1 MYLLFHLHRYT
12 EVHYCIFSTLITR
25 VYEEMLTQLR
35 EEIQS
40 CARHGLLGNLNNE
53 GVSTVDV
60 YNKVH

>member
-1 MYLLFHLHRYT
+1 
-12 EVHYCIFSTLITR
+12 
-25 VYEEMLTQLR
+25 MLTQLR